1 MGKSIEEK
9 VPLPQGSDH
18 IKGDQ
23 GTQIKATLKF
33 HLTPVSMAVVKK
45 TNKNKMLIA
54 IQASLGAME
63 TSAEVPQK
71 KKQTPP

>member
-1 MGKSIEEK
+1 MGKSSEEK

-45 TNKNKMLIA
+45 TKTKC
-54 IQASLGAME
+54 
-63 TSAEVPQK
+63 
-71 KKQTPP
+71 